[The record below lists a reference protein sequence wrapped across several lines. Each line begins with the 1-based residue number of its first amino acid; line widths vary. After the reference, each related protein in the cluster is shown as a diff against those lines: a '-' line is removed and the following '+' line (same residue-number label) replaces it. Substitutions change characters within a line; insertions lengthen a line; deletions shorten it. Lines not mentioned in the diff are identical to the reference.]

1 MQMRRRLK
9 TIASLV
15 DKGSKVIDVGCD
27 HALLDIYLTL
37 YNGNRCIASDI
48 NKNAYEI
55 AKSNIEK
62 YRLGDEIELI
72 QSDGFNKI
80 EMSGNYTAIICGMGT
95 TTILDIL
102 KSPKLKMIDT
112 LIIQTNNDIYTI
124 RKKVSSLG
132 FYIDNEVVVNER
144 GIFYVIIKFVRGR
157 KRHYTWRQL
166 YLGPSVLTSN
176 TKEKQDYLTFL
187 LESNTDILKKLP
199 KKYYFKRFK
208 LQYINKLIEKE
219 LQK

>member
-112 LIIQTNNDIYTI
+112 LIIQTNNDI
-124 RKKVSSLG
+124 SLSHPQLNN
-132 FYIDNEVVVNER
+132 DTNQHNQHVVFLQYLVNN
-144 GIFYVIIKFVRGR
+144 IQVHNQHSILQAWFLLNILIQQV
-157 KRHYTWRQL
+157 
-166 YLGPSVLTSN
+166 
-176 TKEKQDYLTFL
+176 YLTDYPLYPLTQDSNIEHPLVL
-187 LESNTDILKKLP
+187 LYNRYQID
-199 KKYYFKRFK
+199 
-208 LQYINKLIEKE
+208 YIHFPYNHS
-219 LQK
+219 

>member
-37 YNGNRCIASDI
+37 YNGNKCIASDI

-62 YRLGDEIELI
+62 YGLNDKIEVV

-80 EMSGNYTAIICGMGT
+80 EMNGTYTAIICGMGT

-102 KSPKLKMIDT
+102 KSSKVKMIDK
-112 LIIQTNNDIYTI
+112 LIIQSNNDLYTI

-132 FYIDNEVVVNER
+132 FYIDKEVVLNER
-144 GIFYVIIKFVRGR
+144 GIFYVIIKFIRG
-157 KRHYTWRQL
+157 KRQHYNWKQL
-166 YLGPSVLTSN
+166 YLGPLQKDKMNDEKLNYLKFLFDSN
-176 TKEKQDYLTFL
+176 ADV
-187 LESNTDILKKLP
+187 LKKLP
-199 KKYYFKRFK
+199 KKYYLKRLK
-208 LQYINKLIEKE
+208 LKYINKTIEKE
-219 LQK
+219 LHG

>member
-37 YNGNRCIASDI
+37 YNSNTCIASDI

-62 YRLGDEIELI
+62 YNLTDKIELVC
-72 QSDGFNKI
+72 SDGFDQIK
-80 EMSGNYTAIICGMGT
+80 MDGKYTAIICGMGT

-102 KSPKLKMIDT
+102 KSPKIKMIDN
-112 LIIQTNNDIYTI
+112 LIVQTNNDIYTI
-124 RKKVSSLG
+124 RKKICRLG
-132 FYIDNEVVVNER
+132 FLIQDEVVIKER
-144 GIFYVIIKFVRGR
+144 GIFYIIIKFVRG
-157 KRHYTWRQL
+157 KKHHYTWKQL
-166 YLGPSVLTSN
+166 YLGPKLLISKSEE
-176 TKEKQDYLTFL
+176 TKEYLQFL
-187 LESNTDILKKLP
+187 NSTNEQILEKIPN
-199 KKYYFKRFK
+199 KYYIKKWK
-208 LQYINKLIEKE
+208 LKYINKIIKRE
-219 LQK
+219 L

>member
-37 YNGNRCIASDI
+37 YNGNKCIASDI
-48 NKNAYEI
+48 NKNAFEI
-55 AKSNIEK
+55 AKTNIEK
-62 YRLGDEIELI
+62 YNLTDKIELI
-72 QSDGFNKI
+72 QSDGFKKI
-80 EMSGNYTAIICGMGT
+80 DMNGNYTAIICGMGT

-102 KSPKLKMIDT
+102 RNSKVKMIDK
-112 LIIQTNNDIYTI
+112 LIIQSNNDLYTI

-132 FYIDNEVVVNER
+132 FAIENEVVVNER
-144 GIFYVIIKFVRGR
+144 GIFYVIIKFVRS
-157 KRHYTWRQL
+157 KKHYYTWKQL
-166 YLGPSVLTSN
+166 YLGPKLLDSN
-176 TKEKQDYLTFL
+176 ELEKDAYFRFIFD
-187 LESNTDILKKLP
+187 SNEEILGKLP
-199 KKYYFKRFK
+199 NKYYIKRMK
-208 LQYINKLIEKE
+208 LKYINNLILKE

>member
-37 YNGNRCIASDI
+37 YNGNNCIASDI

-62 YRLGDEIELI
+62 YGLRDEIELI
-72 QSDGFNKI
+72 QSDGFEKI
-80 EMSGNYTAIICGMGT
+80 EMVGNYTAIICGMGT

-102 KSPKLKMIDT
+102 KSSKLRMIDT

-132 FYIDNEVVVNER
+132 FFIDDEVVVNER

-157 KRHYTWRQL
+157 KRRYTWKQL
-166 YLGPSVLTSN
+166 YLGPGVLTSN
-176 TKEKQDYLTFL
+176 TQEKYDYLMFL
-187 LESNTDILKKLP
+187 LESNKDILKKLP
-199 KKYYFKRFK
+199 KKYYIKRFR
-208 LQYINKLIEKE
+208 LQYINRLIEKE
-219 LQK
+219 LQR